1 MLGIISGP
9 MRILV
14 IGGTGFIGT
23 HVVTEFSNL
32 GHHVTVYH
40 RGESEPRL
48 PFGVEHVHSP
58 HAARPVLEFSPELT
72 ALALDVV
79 LGMHVMGERDARA
92 IVRTFRSIARR
103 LVLLSSGDVYRAYG
117 VVSGSEPGPVE
128 PVPLKEDS
136 PPRQTLF
143 PYRAVAPSREDW
155 RHDYEKILAERV
167 VSGDAALPA
176 TILRLPAVYGPED
189 QYHRF
194 GAWVR
199 RMAQGSPR
207 ILLSEREASW
217 RWTHGY
223 VEDVA
228 HAIVLAATTER
239 AKRKI
244 YNVGERAAPT
254 MIERARSLARVA
266 GWAGEIVAVPAEDLP
281 PEERR
286 PGNFAQDILY
296 DTSRI
301 RADLDYEEGVP
312 EEEGLRRTIAWER
325 SVPSPLPPG
334 EGQGEGET

>member
-1 MLGIISGP
+1 

-14 IGGTGFIGT
+14 VGGTGFIGK
-23 HVVTEFSNL
+23 HVVTELSNL
-32 GHHVTVYH
+32 GHQVTVYH
-40 RGESEPRL
+40 RGNSEPRL
-48 PFGVEHVHSP
+48 PFGVEHVHG
-58 HAARPVLEFSPELT
+58 ALATRPVLEFPAELT

-92 IVRTFRSIARR
+92 VVQAFRGIARR

-117 VVSGSEPGPVE
+117 VVSGSDAGPVE
-128 PVPLKEDS
+128 PGPLKEDS
-136 PPRQTLF
+136 PLRQALY
-143 PYRAVAPSREDW
+143 PYRAAAPSREDW
-155 RHDYEKILAERV
+155 RSDYEKILAERV
-167 VSGDAALPA
+167 VSAEAVLPA

-189 QYHRF
+189 EYHRF
-194 GAWVR
+194 GAWVGK
-199 RMAQGSPR
+199 MAQGSPR

-223 VEDVA
+223 VENVA
-228 HAIVLAATTER
+228 HAIVLAVTSER

-266 GWAGEIVAVPAEDLP
+266 GWAGEIVAVPAEELP

-325 SVPSPLPPG
+325 FVLSPLSP
-334 EGQGEGET
+334 EESRGET